1 MRPASQQN
9 KHRVSAS
16 TSSIKATSTE
26 NGGRKE
32 LTPVQIRGIYGVSNH
47 SPYLLGSILKQQGHK
62 VSLLHSRYSGKPP
75 KSPILLASS
84 VRILH
89 SYWETLIPNHL
100 VFVFDNPA
108 SLAELGSPTPL
119 DYDLAKTFCCR
130 MSTFSH
136 TELQE
141 KLTHCVASPEQKALS
156 YQEIDLLPQMLSEVI
171 PSILTPLQNF
181 LYSIQDV
188 EVRLEKARSFYS
200 WFASNQELDTLE
212 ASLAL
217 SPKPKKSLI
226 RLLEFVGSSD
236 GARIREAVHQR
247 LYAKVSIQKLQKQ
260 YGLDKFDLVFMVK
273 KIGTLV

>member
-1 MRPASQQN
+1 MKPAASH

-16 TSSIKATSTE
+16 TSTGSVAPES
-26 NGGRKE
+26 GSRKE

-89 SYWETLIPNHL
+89 SYWETLMPNHL

-108 SLAELGSPTPL
+108 SLAELGSPIPL
-119 DYDLAKTFCCR
+119 DYDLSKTFCCR

-141 KLTHCVASPEQKALS
+141 KLAQCIASPEQKDLS

-188 EVRLEKARSFYS
+188 EIRLEKSRAFYS

-212 ASLAL
+212 SSLAL
-217 SPKPKKSLI
+217 SSKPKKSLI

-247 LYAKVSIQKLQKQ
+247 LYSKVAINKLQKQ

-273 KIGTLV
+273 KIGTLA